1 MTDKLRGALAAC
13 ARFAKREAVFTAAL
27 LLALGS
33 LFLVP
38 QNESP
43 LPWSAIDWD
52 TLALLFSLMAVMKG
66 AQRLGLFSYCGS
78 VLLRRTKSTRQMM
91 SVLVFLPFFCSMAI
105 TNDVAL
111 ITFVPF
117 AITVL
122 RMAEQEKLLIPVVV
136 LQTLAAN
143 LGSMLTP
150 LGNPQN
156 LYLYRLSDL
165 RFSAFLTLMLPY
177 VLLSGGA
184 LALLLVFRRRESL
197 RFTPAEVRPGNTRG
211 LLCCS
216 LGFLL
221 CMLALA
227 ELLPAPAVAAVVL
240 LFLLFADR
248 GLLRS
253 LDYSLLCT
261 FLAFFVFIGNM
272 ERIEPFRLWL
282 RSTLAGN
289 ELPAAVLTSQ
299 VISNVPAALLL
310 SGFTSDW
317 RALIVGCNLGGLG
330 TLIASMASL
339 ISYKQLAGAY
349 PALRTRY
356 LLYFT
361 LLSLLLLGALYA
373 CAVLLDG

>member
-13 ARFAKREAVFTAAL
+13 ARFAKREAVFIAAL

-66 AQRLGLFSYCGS
+66 AQRLGLFAYCGS
-78 VLLRRTKSTRQMM
+78 VLLRRTKNTRQMM
-91 SVLVFLPFFCSMAI
+91 AVLVFLPFFCSM
-105 TNDVAL
+105 AL

-122 RMAEQEKLLIPVVV
+122 RLAEQEKLLIPVVA

-156 LYLYRLSDL
+156 LYLYRLSGL

-197 RFTPAEVRPGNTRG
+197 RFTPAEVRPGNARG
-211 LLCCS
+211 LLCCA
-216 LGFLL
+216 LGFVL

-227 ELLPAPAVAAVVL
+227 ELLPASAVAAVVL
-240 LFLLFADR
+240 LFLLFAGR
-248 GLLRS
+248 SLLRS

-272 ERIEPFRLWL
+272 ERIEPFRFWL

-356 LLYFT
+356 LLHFT

>member
-13 ARFAKREAVFTAAL
+13 ARFAKREAVFIAAL

-66 AQRLGLFSYCGS
+66 AQRLGLFAYCGS
-78 VLLRRTKSTRQMM
+78 VLLRRTKNTRQMM
-91 SVLVFLPFFCSMAI
+91 AVLVFLPFFCSMAI

-122 RMAEQEKLLIPVVV
+122 RMAEQEKLLIPVVA

-156 LYLYRLSDL
+156 LYLYRLSGL

-184 LALLLVFRRRESL
+184 LALLLVFR
-197 RFTPAEVRPGNTRG
+197 
-211 LLCCS
+211 LLCCA
-216 LGFLL
+216 LGFVL

-227 ELLPAPAVAAVVL
+227 ELLPASAVAAVVL

-248 GLLRS
+248 SLLRS

-356 LLYFT
+356 LLHFT

>member
-66 AQRLGLFSYCGS
+66 AQRLGLFAYCGS

-122 RMAEQEKLLIPVVV
+122 RMAEQEKLLIPVVA

-156 LYLYRLSDL
+156 LYLYRLSGL
-165 RFSAFLTLMLPY
+165 RLSAFLTLMLPY

-211 LLCCS
+211 LLCCA
-216 LGFLL
+216 LGFVL

-227 ELLPAPAVAAVVL
+227 ELLPLRRSSCFFCCLPTEACFARWTIPCSAP
-240 LFLLFADR
+240 FL
-248 GLLRS
+248 
-253 LDYSLLCT
+253 
-261 FLAFFVFIGNM
+261 
-272 ERIEPFRLWL
+272 PFSFSSAIWSVWSR
-282 RSTLAGN
+282 
-289 ELPAAVLTSQ
+289 
-299 VISNVPAALLL
+299 
-310 SGFTSDW
+310 SGF
-317 RALIVGCNLGGLG
+317 GCVRRWPG
-330 TLIASMASL
+330 TNCRRPS
-339 ISYKQLAGAY
+339 
-349 PALRTRY
+349 
-356 LLYFT
+356 
-361 LLSLLLLGALYA
+361 
-373 CAVLLDG
+373 